1 MTTPTPPEQPAPERK
16 WRYHSDVAPAQVTI
30 PARDLTIEEFD
41 ALSEEQQQAIR
52 ESPLY
57 ELDEESA
64 PETPQPSEPQPESA

>member
-16 WRYHSDVAPAQVTI
+16 WRYNSDATPVQVSI

-41 ALSEEQQQAIR
+41 ALTDEQKKAIR

-57 ELDEESA
+57 ELDDKAKAEPHSTS
-64 PETPQPSEPQPESA
+64 TPPAQG